1 MRLSPARFFGAA
13 SLACLIGF
21 LLVGLWPFDFSP
33 ENKAV
38 WRADGKGL
46 FFDGRRDPWKR
57 SVGSF
62 AFLGPLDGPTEIPPA
77 KSGAF
82 TLAIRL
88 EPEFETT
95 KGLDQILNVVDASG
109 TEVISLG
116 QWKTTLIIRWRDSSR
131 GKWRDFGVG
140 KALLK
145 GRPRWLTIATGSAG
159 TDVAIDGKHAVH
171 HSGTLTR
178 AKNGDMH
185 GYRIIL
191 GNSRERGGPWTGTI
205 SALAIYEK
213 SFPAKTFLE
222 EGNRS
227 SGYDEGLLAAFNLE
241 GAEEGRG
248 RDLSG
253 NGHVLDVPRHLK
265 IQARILKK
273 PDFSVRTRG
282 SIWRDLA
289 VNVLGFVPFGFF
301 FMGMLVNTWR
311 RRRGVNMILAVFAGI
326 LVSLLVEVIQGFI
339 PARDSSQ
346 ADVLCNSAG
355 ALLGATGFLLLS
367 IRTKKSPT
375 LSPPSIGPRRR
386 RRQREN

>member
-1 MRLSPARFFGAA
+1 MRISPARFFGAA
-13 SLACLIGF
+13 GLACLIGF

-38 WRADGKGL
+38 WRPDGKGL

-62 AFLGPLDGPTEIPPA
+62 AFLGPLKGPTGIPPEQT
-77 KSGAF
+77 GAF

-88 EPEFETT
+88 EPETETT
-95 KGLDQILNVVDASG
+95 KGLDQILNVVDVSG
-109 TEVISLG
+109 IEVLSLG
-116 QWKTTLIIRWRDSSR
+116 QWKTTLVIRWRDSATGR
-131 GKWRDFGVG
+131 WRDFGVG
-140 KALLK
+140 KALMK
-145 GRPRWLTIATGSAG
+145 GRMRWLTIATGGTG

-171 HSGTLTR
+171 HSGR
-178 AKNGDMH
+178 IPPAENGDLS
-185 GYRIIL
+185 GCRIIL

-213 SFPAKTFLE
+213 SMSAKTLIE
-222 EGNRS
+222 EWDRS
-227 SGYDEGLLAAFNLE
+227 SDFDEGLLAAFNLE
-241 GAEEGRG
+241 VEEEGRG

-253 NGHVLDVPRHLK
+253 NGHVLDVPRYVK
-265 IQARILKK
+265 VRARILKK
-273 PDFSVRTRG
+273 PDFSLRTRG

-301 FMGMLVNTWR
+301 FMGMLVNTGR

-326 LVSLLVEVIQGFI
+326 LVSLLIEVVQGFI

-355 ALLGATGFLLLS
+355 ALLGATGCLLFS

-375 LSPPSIGPRRR
+375 LSPPSIGPP
-386 RRQREN
+386 QS